1 MNMLLLLLVCLLTCS
16 GQMLQKQAV
25 ISWQRQPCSH
35 WQKLFSPWL
44 IASVVALGS
53 GMLLWIYL
61 LQRLPLSMAY
71 PMLSINLVLV
81 LIGSRLFFHE
91 QISYHNWLGAG
102 AIIIGALLLGGLL

>member
-1 MNMLLLLLVCLLTCS
+1 MDIVLLLLVCLLTSS

-25 ISWQRQPCSH
+25 ICWQRNPCNH
-35 WQKLFSPWL
+35 LQKLRSPWL
-44 IASVVALGS
+44 VASVAALGS

-81 LIGSRLFFHE
+81 LLGSRLFFHE
-91 QISYHNWLGAG
+91 PVSSNNWLGA
-102 AIIIGALLLGGLL
+102 ATIIVGALLLGGLR

>member
-1 MNMLLLLLVCLLTCS
+1 MDMLLLLLVCLLTCG

-44 IASVVALGS
+44 IASVATLGS

-81 LIGSRLFFHE
+81 LIGSQLFFHE
-91 QISYHNWLGAG
+91 QISYHNWLGAS